1 MARILCLMVLLAVSF
16 SINQPG
22 WAFQRMDFCG
32 DGAPLSLGGA
42 IQMALAK
49 NPRITAAQSQ
59 LEASGARIT
68 QARSSL
74 LPQLDFSEN
83 FSRTNSPTGVFSAKL
98 NQGEFTQQ
106 DFDVNRLNNPSSRN
120 NFATVFSLTLPVFN
134 GGQNWIGLS
143 QAKLGHQAEYMAAFQ
158 TRQLVLAQTI
168 TSYMGVLLARE
179 NLIVVEEALNT
190 AQAHLDLV
198 GSRLRSGL
206 VVKSDL
212 LRAEVRVAELEQERL
227 QAQSQLEISRA
238 SLNATIGFEVN
249 RVFCLTTPLE
259 RASELRGALT
269 AWTDKAMEHRP
280 DLTQLKLQETV
291 AEKEVSKSKAAHLP
305 SVHLVGNY
313 EISSEDFDETN
324 DNYTVGAMLRFNLY
338 SGHNLQSKIWEANA
352 RLRQVRAAR
361 QELEL
366 AVAVQVKKAFL
377 QAGSSWHRIK
387 VAQGAVT
394 QAEEGL
400 RIVRNRY
407 ENGLYTIVNL
417 LDAELALQQARSNH
431 LRSLHDYKVATTQL
445 LLAAGI
451 LDENLMLGEILH

>member
-1 MARILCLMVLLAVSF
+1 
-16 SINQPG
+16 
-22 WAFQRMDFCG
+22 MDFCG
-32 DGAPLSLGGA
+32 DGTPLSLEGA

-49 NPRITAAQSQ
+49 NPMIAAAQSQ

-68 QARSSL
+68 QARSGL
-74 LPQLDFSEN
+74 LPQLNFSEN
-83 FSRTNSPTGVFSAKL
+83 YSRTNSPTGVFSAKL

-106 DFDVNRLNNPSSRN
+106 DFDVNRLNNPHFRN
-120 NFATVFSLTLPVFN
+120 NFATVFSVTLPVFDS
-134 GGQNWIGLS
+134 GQNWIGLS
-143 QAKLGHQAEYMAAFQ
+143 QAKLDHQAVTMAVFK
-158 TRQLVLAQTI
+158 TRQQVIADTV
-168 TSYMGVLLARE
+168 TSYFGVLLARE
-179 NLIVVEEALNT
+179 NLTVVEEALNT

-198 GSRLRSGL
+198 CSRLRSGL

-227 QAQSQLEISRA
+227 QAQSQLEISRS
-238 SLNATIGFEVN
+238 SLNATIGTEVN

-259 RASELRGALT
+259 RASRLRGALT
-269 AWTDKAMEHRP
+269 AWTNKAMEHRP
-280 DLTQLKLQETV
+280 DLTQLKLQETM

-313 EISSEDFDETN
+313 EINSEDFNQTN

-352 RLRQVRAAR
+352 RLRQVRAAL
-361 QELEL
+361 QQLEL
-366 AVAVQVKKAFL
+366 AVAVQVKQAFL
-377 QAGSSWHRIK
+377 QAGSAWHRIK

-417 LDAELALQQARSNH
+417 LDAELALQQARTNH

-451 LDENLMLGEILH
+451 LNENLMLDENLN

>member
-1 MARILCLMVLLAVSF
+1 MSRFPFYLALFLLPL
-16 SINQPG
+16 SISRPA
-22 WAFQRMDFCG
+22 WASQSLDSCG
-32 DGAPLSLGGA
+32 DGAHLSLERA
-42 IQMALAK
+42 MQMALTD
-49 NPRITAAQSQ
+49 NPRIAVAQSQ
-59 LEASGARIT
+59 LEASDARIT

-74 LPQLDFSEN
+74 LPQLNFSEN

-106 DFDVNRLNNPSSRN
+106 DFDLNRLNSPNSRN
-120 NFATVFSLTLPVFN
+120 NFASVFSVTLPVFN

-143 QAKLGHQAEYMAAFQ
+143 QAKIDHQAVYMASFQ
-158 TRQLVLAQTI
+158 TRQQVLAQTA

-190 AQAHLDLV
+190 AQAHLGLV
-198 GSRLRSGL
+198 SSRLRSGL

-212 LRAEVRVAELEQERL
+212 LRAEVRVAELEQEKL

-238 SLNATIGFEVN
+238 SLNATMGLEVN

-259 RASELRGALT
+259 HGSKLRGSLT
-269 AWTDKAMEHRP
+269 DWTDKAMEHRP
-280 DLTQLKLQETV
+280 DLTQLKLQEMME
-291 AEKEVSKSKAAHLP
+291 EKEVSKSKAAHLP

-313 EISSEDFDETN
+313 EINSEDFSGTN
-324 DNYTVGAMLRFNLY
+324 NSYTVGAMLRVNLF
-338 SGHNLQSKIWEANA
+338 SGYKLQSSISEANA

-361 QELEL
+361 QQL
-366 AVAVQVKKAFL
+366 ALVVAVQVKQAFL
-377 QAGSSWHRIK
+377 QAGSSWHRIG
-387 VAQGAVT
+387 VAQGAIA

-417 LDAELALQQARSNH
+417 LDAELALQQARTNYLH
-431 LRSLHDYKVATTQL
+431 SLHDYKVATTEL
-445 LLAAGI
+445 ALAAGI
-451 LDENLMLGEILH
+451 LDENFMVDENFR